1 MSPKSKSTLKSEAPV
16 KFYRR
21 IAFGFIALTGVLIIL
36 AAYFIL
42 SRAEIA
48 IKVVE
53 EPISADF
60 MINVKES
67 EAVNPESPEADGIV
81 GDFATEEVSLSGKV
95 IETTVSGGKEYKTS
109 GKKVAQGEVG
119 GKVTIFNNYG
129 KDQPLVATT
138 RLLSKE
144 GILYRLKKNITVPV
158 GGRVEAE
165 VYADSPTEEAGKLGP
180 TRFTIPGLWEGLQE
194 KIYAQ
199 SFEPMHGANQEIKFA
214 AEEDI
219 KNGFDAL
226 NQVLT
231 DQVMDNLKTQMKSG
245 GEVLGKVIIKGIDE
259 KKSSLKAEETGEKF
273 SVTMAL
279 KVVGVAFSKKDFE
292 LLVKDQLQKIVPE
305 DKELANIDYAGLTFV
320 VEGYDLRAREANMMV
335 HIEGKISMKTDNIIF
350 DEDRFIGLDKERIMK
365 YLEVYPEI
373 ESATVEFSPFW
384 VKKVPHLKNNVK
396 IIIQK

>member
-60 MINVKES
+60 MINIKES

-144 GILYRLKKNITVPV
+144 GILYRLKKNVTVPV

-165 VYADSPTEEAGKLGP
+165 VYADNPTEEAGKLGP

-214 AEEDI
+214 TEEDI

-259 KKSSLKAEETGEKF
+259 KKSSLKAGETGEKF
-273 SVTMAL
+273 SVNMAL

-335 HIEGKISMKTDNIIF
+335 HVEGKISMKTDNIIF